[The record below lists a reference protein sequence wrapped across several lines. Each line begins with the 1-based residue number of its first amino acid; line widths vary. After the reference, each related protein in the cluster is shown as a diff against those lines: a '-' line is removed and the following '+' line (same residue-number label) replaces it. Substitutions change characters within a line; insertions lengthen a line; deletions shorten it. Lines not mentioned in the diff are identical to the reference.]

1 MKQGRLPHPKWSG
14 LYQDH
19 EANEE
24 EGARFE
30 DEDVDEEEWSKV
42 GSRIFFFFFFF
53 FFNKNLSIH
62 FFAQSFRFQPG

>member
-42 GSRIFFFFFFF
+42 GSRIFLFIYFFFF
-53 FFNKNLSIH
+53 
-62 FFAQSFRFQPG
+62 